1 MIGFKLFIEISISLR
16 MRIML
21 VFAEEMYSIILL
33 LRASEITVEDFSTL
47 QAYIL
52 LLSSELLA

>member
-1 MIGFKLFIEISISLR
+1 MIGIKHFIEISISLK

-21 VFAEEMYSIILL
+21 VFAEEMYSIILQ

-47 QAYIL
+47 QTYIL